1 MNLLLTRF
9 PSQHETTIGKLY
21 VDGGFECYILEDQVR
36 PATAPKI
43 YGKTAIPAGR
53 YRVVL
58 TMSPRFKRILPLLE
72 KVPGYEGV
80 RIHTGNRAD
89 DTEGCLLPG
98 LDVSA
103 DWMSV
108 GRSMLAFNALFAKLD
123 MASRRREEVWLTIL
137 DPASWQ
143 SAGRSGSKAVA

>member
-9 PSQHETTIGKLY
+9 PSRGETTVGKLY

-36 PATAPKI
+36 AASEAKV

-53 YRVVL
+53 YRVVM
-58 TMSPRFKRILPLLE
+58 TMSPRFKRVLPLLVN
-72 KVPGYEGV
+72 VPGYEGV
-80 RIHTGNRAD
+80 RIHTGNRAE

-98 LDVSA
+98 MDVAA

-108 GRSMLAFNALFAKLD
+108 GRSTLAFNALFAKLD
-123 MASRRREEVWLTIL
+123 MASRRKEDAWITIL

-143 SAGRSGSKAVA
+143 NAGRGGAKAVA